1 MAVGPEISVSPE
13 GEDFSWVDRAFG
25 VVGAGGAGLKWMGA
39 STAATSM
46 RSSSAVKNEF
56 SSENWTSDGESFVAR
71 EGVRVVIIG
80 TGVDLIIAI
89 IFIENQPGI
98 DVSDVAGDVD
108 FLGEDEDLW
117 EVIHG
122 VVGFVSDINIAI
134 NRKSTVHEHSEGVHE
149 LFTGSIASR
158 DEVATAI
165 KLVEIGGAIHGTEAG
180 VSLVVKLRE
189 AEIVLG
195 GGFIRGEAGDGIA
208 RISNDSIAEA
218 SFEAGEN
225 GGADAGDAGIT
236 WPILIISDSHVAN
249 IANT

>member
-1 MAVGPEISVSPE
+1 M
-13 GEDFSWVDRAFG
+13 
-25 VVGAGGAGLKWMGA
+25 
-39 STAATSM
+39 
-46 RSSSAVKNEF
+46 
-56 SSENWTSDGESFVAR
+56 
-71 EGVRVVIIG
+71 IIG
-80 TGVDLIIAI
+80 TGVDLIITI